1 MIKMINKKIYAKN
14 NFKINEYEIYVY
26 DSYLEKLL
34 FKAIANNYNTLANY
48 IITILQSKN
57 KMNISSTI
65 NKLVNYSTKDIV
77 ENEIVQKTLFCI
89 VQNRKLER
97 LNIQRLLLSLDYQ
110 FELKTSYHE
119 FDDEIIFSDK
129 VNSIPYINSIK
140 TLNK

>member
-1 MIKMINKKIYAKN
+1 MINKKIYAKN